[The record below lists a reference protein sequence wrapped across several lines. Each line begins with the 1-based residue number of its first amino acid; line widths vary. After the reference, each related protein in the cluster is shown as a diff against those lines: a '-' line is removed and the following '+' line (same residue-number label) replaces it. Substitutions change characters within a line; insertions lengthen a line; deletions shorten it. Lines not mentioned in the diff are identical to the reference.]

1 MDEMSFGAKLARN
14 NINIL
19 SVTQT
24 NDGVAIIYE
33 YQWRPSPGVGKWQ
46 KGLVVVSDDDWSRR
60 DDRWLDEL
68 CRYVNNARKQLEG

>member
-1 MDEMSFGAKLARN
+1 MDEMSFGARLARN

-46 KGLVVVSDDDWSRR
+46 KGLVVVPDDAWSRR

-68 CRYVNNARKQLEG
+68 CRTVNNARKQLEG